1 MKNNDAQLIQR
12 VLAGDETAFSALVKK
27 YRRSVHALAWR
38 KIGDFHIAEDITQE
52 TFLKAYQRLSTL
64 KEPQSFASWLYVIT
78 ANHCKAWLRKKRTWI
93 QSLEDASSA
102 QLEKATYS
110 GHIIAENERMTAE
123 AQREVVKKL
132 LAKLQESDRTVV
144 TLYYLGGMTYEEIS
158 NFLGVSEAA
167 IRNRLYRARRR
178 LKKEEPMIREALE
191 NFQITPNL
199 TENIMQEISRL
210 KPVTPSGSKP
220 LMPWAVGVSTLA
232 VVLLMLGVGSQHLER
247 FQKPYSFDATSEMTV
262 ELIEVPVVLDL
273 ESQPDIR
280 TQIGNAVA
288 PSKNDGAG
296 QRPDEVLFA
305 AAQTDGEDVSIPKQ
319 QWIPG
324 NATGNTS
331 TETLLT
337 TPEREIYVID
347 TMRAIY
353 KSSHAAT
360 MWQYVNNVRSLSDTW
375 WDGETLMAKQDD
387 TLYMVVSN
395 KLFTSTDEG
404 KTWIAVSDRPS
415 GEAVGLVTMD
425 GVLYLAQTHKVYR
438 STDAGKT
445 WMAVGDDLEEEIRT
459 LRVIRDALFATTA
472 TGIYRLDNGK
482 TWIAVGDGL
491 AGEIRTLRVV
501 QDTLFATTSSGHAAD
516 IGLYRLDVD
525 SWQRLRFPVPEAERI
540 DALAGTEDT
549 LYVMARLGWDKVAGG
564 NVFEQMDRGQKRSWW
579 IFRSTDKGES
589 WMDITPTNAWPI
601 MGRYASVEL
610 AAAGKTV
617 LVIGRS
623 DGAVVRS
630 IDNGD
635 TWTREENTGISVTRY
650 TVAGI
655 ETLNE
660 NTFYTWGNSG
670 IHRSIDGGKS
680 WERFNPGTRSYVKD
694 LIAFRADS
702 GTNTPTQLYAATFEE
717 VVKSINNGKTW
728 RAVNPQTQITEFR
741 REEPPEILNIVKS
754 NGVIYAKGKV
764 KETVGEEVRLYQV
777 SQDGNTLMRLQEIPV
792 FHSRDLMIHLSRER
806 ELFFPLKDK
815 SFVEQLQEG
824 TFGATQFFKQL
835 AEEDP
840 RVTEEL
846 LRNGLRGAL
855 AVADNAF
862 YMEYNFK
869 LFRWIPGETKWYDT
883 GVEET
888 HELSMEKAARVF
900 EETGMPREKIVGIV
914 STWEQGFKLAVSGNT
929 VYVGKR
935 DGHLVVSF
943 DKGNNWIDLTPAL
956 PFPVKVFN
964 DIVSADSAVYVA
976 TDAGIITSDDGRHW
990 HIVTDAEGN
999 NLIMEHLAVDG
1010 TTVYG
1015 ISKTG
1020 VYRLENENDTW
1031 KQIVSEAPERVSSL
1045 AVDGNVL
1052 YVGTW
1057 NSGVLYFSLDE

>member
-12 VLAGDETAFSALVKK
+12 VLDGDETAFSALVKK

-52 TFLKAYQRLSTL
+52 TFLKVYQRLSTL

-78 ANHCKAWLRKKRTWI
+78 ANHCKAWLRKKRTWM

-199 TENIMQEISRL
+199 TENIMREISRL
-210 KPVTPSGSKP
+210 KPVAPSGSKP
-220 LMPWAVGVSTLA
+220 LMPWIVGVSTLA
-232 VVLLMLGVGSQHLER
+232 VILLMLGVGSQHLER

-262 ELIEVPVVLDL
+262 ELIEAPVVLDL

-280 TQIGNAVA
+280 TQIGNAAA

-324 NATGNTS
+324 NATGSTS

-337 TPEREIYVID
+337 TPEGEIYVID

-360 MWQYVNNVRSLSDTW
+360 TWQYVNNVRSLSDTW

-404 KTWIAVSDRPS
+404 KTWMAVSDRPS

-472 TGIYRLDNGK
+472 TGVYRLDNGK
-482 TWIAVGDGL
+482 TWITVGDGL
-491 AGEIRTLRVV
+491 AGEIRTLQVV

-549 LYVMARLGWDKVAGG
+549 LYVMARLGWGKVDG
-564 NVFEQMDRGQKRSWW
+564 NVIWRMDRGQKRSWW
-579 IFRSTDKGES
+579 IFRSIDKGES
-589 WMDITPTNAWPI
+589 WTDVTPTNAWPI
-601 MGRYASVEL
+601 KGHTPSVEL

-635 TWTREENTGISVTRY
+635 TWIREENTGISVTRY

-680 WERFNPGTRSYVKD
+680 WERFNPGTRSYVRD
-694 LIAFRADS
+694 LIAFRTNS
-702 GTNTPTQLYAATFEE
+702 GQNTPTTLYAATSRE
-717 VVKSINNGKTW
+717 VVKSTDNGKTW
-728 RAVNPQTQITEFR
+728 HPVNPQTQITEVY
-741 REEPPEILNIVKS
+741 REEPPEIFAIVES
-754 NGVIYAKGKV
+754 NGVIYAKGKAP
-764 KETVGEEVRLYQV
+764 GEEVRLYQV
-777 SQDGNTLMRLQEIPV
+777 SQDGNTLMRIQEIPV
-792 FHSRDLMIHLSRER
+792 LHSRVLLNHLSGNRG
-806 ELFFPLKDK
+806 LSFDLQGK

-824 TFGATQFFKQL
+824 TSGATQFFKQL
-835 AEEDP
+835 AEGDP
-840 RVTEEL
+840 RVTEDL
-846 LRNGLRGAL
+846 LRNGLRGAF
-855 AVADNAF
+855 AVSDDTF
-862 YMEYNFK
+862 YMEYNYK
-869 LFRWIPGETKWYDT
+869 LFRWTPGETKWYDT

-888 HELSMEKAARVF
+888 HELSMEKAAKAF
-900 EETGMPREKIVGIV
+900 EEAGMPREKIVGIFNARR
-914 STWEQGFKLAVSGNT
+914 QGFKLAVSGNT

-935 DGHLVVSF
+935 DGHLAASF

-956 PFPVKVFN
+956 PFPVKVFY
-964 DIVSADSAVYVA
+964 DTVFVGSTVYVA
-976 TDAGIITSDDGRHW
+976 TDAGVAASSTGKQW
-990 HIVTDAEGN
+990 HTITDAAGTS
-999 NLIMEHLAVDG
+999 LIMEHLAVDG

-1031 KQIVSEAPERVSSL
+1031 EQVVSEAPERVSSL

-1057 NSGVLYFSLDE
+1057 NSGVLYFNLDE

>member
-1 MKNNDAQLIQR
+1 MKNDDAKLIQST
-12 VLAGDETAFSALVKK
+12 LDGDDTAFSTLVKK
-27 YRRSVHALAWR
+27 YQKSVHALAWR
-38 KIGDFHIAEDITQE
+38 KIGDFHIAEEITQD
-52 TFLKAYQRLSTL
+52 TFLKAYQRLSAL

-78 ANHCKAWLRKKRTWI
+78 ANQCKAWLRKKRTWT
-93 QSLEDASSA
+93 QSLERTSSTE
-102 QLEKATYS
+102 LEKTAYS
-110 GHIIAENERMTAE
+110 GYIIEENERMAKET
-123 AQREVVKKL
+123 QREVVKKI
-132 LAKLQESDRTVV
+132 LAKLQESDRTVI
-144 TLYYLGGMTYEEIS
+144 TLYYLGEMTYEEIS
-158 NFLGVSEAA
+158 EFLGVSEAA
-167 IRNRLYRARRR
+167 VRNRLYRARRR

-199 TENIMQEISRL
+199 TDNIMREISRL
-210 KPVTPSGSKP
+210 KPVAPSGSKP
-220 LMPWAVGVSTLA
+220 LVPWAIAASTIA
-232 VVLLMLGVGSQHLER
+232 VIFLMLGIGSQHLSR

-262 ELIEVPVVLDL
+262 ELIEAPVVLNL
-273 ESQPDIR
+273 ESKPDVR
-280 TQIGNAVA
+280 TQLGNAAA
-288 PSKNDGAG
+288 PSKNDGTG
-296 QRPDEVLFA
+296 QRPDDILFA
-305 AAQTDGEDVSIPKQ
+305 AAQSEGEDVSVPKQ
-319 QWIPG
+319 QWIRG

-337 TPEREIYVID
+337 TPEGEIYVID

-353 KSSHAAT
+353 KSSRETTEWH
-360 MWQYVNNVRSLSDTW
+360 YVNNIRSLSDTW
-375 WDGETLMAKQDD
+375 WDGKTLMAKSDD

-395 KLFTSTDEG
+395 QLFTSTDDG
-404 KTWIAVSDRPS
+404 KTWIAVSNRPS

-425 GVLYLAQTHKVYR
+425 GVLYLAQTYTVYR

-445 WMAVGDDLEEEIRT
+445 WIPVGDDLEEEIRT
-459 LRVIRDALFATTA
+459 LHVIQDTLFATTT
-472 TGIYRLDNGK
+472 TGVYRLDNGK
-482 TWIAVGDGL
+482 TWMAVGDGL

-501 QDTLFATTSSGHAAD
+501 QGTLFATAGPATS
-516 IGLYRLDVD
+516 IGLYRFDVD

-549 LYVMARLGWDKVAGG
+549 LYVMAVLGWGKVDGT
-564 NVFEQMDRGQKRSWW
+564 VLVQMGRGRKRSWW

-589 WMDITPTNAWPI
+589 WTDITPTNAWPI
-601 MGRYASVEL
+601 KGHYASVEL

-623 DGAVVRS
+623 DGAVIRS

-635 TWTREENTGISVTRY
+635 TWTREENTGISVARY

-655 ETLNE
+655 EALNE
-660 NTFYTWGNSG
+660 NTFYTRGNSG

-694 LIAFRADS
+694 LIAFRANS
-702 GTNTPTQLYAATFEE
+702 GANTPTHLYAATLKE

-741 REEPPEILNIVKS
+741 REEPPEILDIVKF
-754 NGVIYAKGKV
+754 NGVIYAKGK
-764 KETVGEEVRLYQV
+764 TPGEEVRLYQV
-777 SQDGNTLMRLQEIPV
+777 SQDSNTLMRIQEIPV
-792 FHSRDLMIHLSRER
+792 LHSRALLNQLLPGNRGLSFDLQG
-806 ELFFPLKDK
+806 K

-835 AEEDP
+835 AERDP

-846 LRNGLRGAL
+846 LRSGLRGAL
-855 AVADNAF
+855 AVADNTF

-869 LFRWIPGETKWYDT
+869 LFRWTPGETKWYDT

-888 HELSMEKAARVF
+888 DELSMEKAAKAF
-900 EETGMPREKIVGIV
+900 EEAGMPREKIVEIL

-956 PFPVKVFN
+956 PFPVKTFN
-964 DIVSADSAVYVA
+964 AIMSAGSTVYVA
-976 TDAGIITSDDGRHW
+976 TDAGILTSDDGRHW
-990 HIVTDAEGN
+990 HIVTDAEGK
-999 NLIMEHLAVDG
+999 NLIMEHLAFDG

-1015 ISKTG
+1015 VSKTG
-1020 VYRLENENDTW
+1020 VYRLEDENDTW
-1031 KQIVSEAPERVSSL
+1031 KQVVSEVPERVSSL
-1045 AVDGNVL
+1045 AVDGKVV

-1057 NSGVLYFSLDE
+1057 NNGVLYFNLDE